1 MCQCKSKTI
10 PSKGSVMFS
19 KANDF
24 SLSGNALKIIA
35 AVSMVLDHVG
45 IMFFPKIIVFRILG
59 RLAFPIFAFMIA
71 EGCRY
76 TRSKLRYF
84 SGIFILAFLCQSV
97 YFIAM
102 RSTDLSILVTFP
114 LSVLVIYA
122 LQDFKSKAYDKSC
135 PGARKLIS
143 CLVLLLAVLG
153 VYILSRIAVLDY
165 GFWGCMCPVF
175 AALLHPADRS
185 GGTWRSEPRVHAL
198 AMCLPLAML
207 SLQMQWVQPFC
218 FASVLLL
225 MFYRGRRGKLNMK
238 YFFYIFY
245 PAHLALLQGL
255 AYIIP

>member
-1 MCQCKSKTI
+1 
-10 PSKGSVMFS
+10 MFS
-19 KANDF
+19 KTSEL

-45 IMFFPKIIVFRILG
+45 IMFFPKVIIFRILG

-76 TRSKLRYF
+76 TRSRLRYF
-84 SGIFILAFLCQSV
+84 GGIFILAALCQTV

-102 RSTDLSILVTFP
+102 RSTDLSILVTFS

-122 LQDFKSKAYDKSC
+122 LQFFKKCIYEPDC
-135 PGARKLIS
+135 PMGRWFLS
-143 CLVLLLAVLG
+143 AVILMFSILG
-153 VYILSRIAVLDY
+153 VYLLSRVAVLDY

-175 AALLHPADRS
+175 AALLHPADKNDS
-185 GGTWRSEPRVHAL
+185 TWRSDPRIHAL

-207 SLQMQWVQPFC
+207 CLQMQWVQPYC
-218 FASVLLL
+218 FVSVLLL
-225 MFYRGRRGKLNMK
+225 MLYRGRRGKLNMK

-255 AYIIP
+255 AYII

>member
-1 MCQCKSKTI
+1 
-10 PSKGSVMFS
+10 MFS
-19 KANDF
+19 KSTVS

-45 IMFFPKIIVFRILG
+45 VMFFPKIIIFRILG

-76 TRSKLRYF
+76 TRSRLRYF
-84 SGIFILAFLCQSV
+84 GGIFILAFLCQTV

-102 RSTDLSILVTFP
+102 RSTELSILVTFS

-122 LQDFKSKAYDKSC
+122 LQSFKARALDRDC
-135 PGARKLIS
+135 PVIKKLLS
-143 CLVLLLAVLG
+143 ALVLTLAVLG
-153 VYILSRIAVLDY
+153 VYLLSRVSVLDY

-175 AALLHPADRS
+175 AALLHPVDKS
-185 GGTWRSEPRVHAL
+185 TSPWLGDPRVHAL

-207 SLQMQWVQPFC
+207 SIQMQWVQPFC
-218 FASVLLL
+218 FVSVLLL
-225 MFYRGRRGKLNMK
+225 MLYRGRRGKLNMK

-245 PAHLALLQGL
+245 PAHLALLQGI
-255 AYIIP
+255 AYII